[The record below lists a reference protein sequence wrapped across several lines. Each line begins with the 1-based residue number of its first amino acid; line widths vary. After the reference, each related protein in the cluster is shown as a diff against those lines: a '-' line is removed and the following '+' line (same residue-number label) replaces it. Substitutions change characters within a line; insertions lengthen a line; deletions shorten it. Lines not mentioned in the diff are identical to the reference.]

1 VIDAVKDERS
11 VLIHKADDV
20 PAPRIIRP
28 NEMTGTCVQGSILV
42 LLSRELEGVYRS
54 LEKGTGTLARW
65 RLAREATKL
74 RTRHAFVLELAVIL
88 ILVIELGTYSTAK
101 SDTSDI
107 VCYPNDCETSR
118 GES

>member
-1 VIDAVKDERS
+1 M
-11 VLIHKADDV
+11 LIHKADDV

-74 RTRHAFVLELAVIL
+74 RTRHAFVLEF
-88 ILVIELGTYSTAK
+88 
-101 SDTSDI
+101 
-107 VCYPNDCETSR
+107 SR
-118 GES
+118 DFDFGDRTGYLFHSQVGYQ